1 MQQCFTKS
9 APMGWF
15 LGICFITHIS
25 HGRPRCRVFLPAS
38 KWLWV
43 TQNDCGLDKQRKRGC
58 VQSQAKA
65 GATFWWL
72 IFLNPPHY
80 IFVWVGMG
88 RIADLDRG
96 LDVIPV
102 FSRTC
107 DDQPRMTIGA
117 PRRYTVYF
125 VIDDVRTALR
135 PDDLGHKQTSHFS
148 ASLSPGLLARV
159 IVYQFSLPLLGQC
172 RLVSSCSKLIL
183 FTRIICIL

>member
-1 MQQCFTKS
+1 MV
-9 APMGWF
+9 APAVEF
-15 LGICFITHIS
+15 S
-25 HGRPRCRVFLPAS
+25 SQLP
-38 KWLWV
+38 
-43 TQNDCGLDKQRKRGC
+43 NDCESHKMIAAWINREREDASNHRLKQAQHSDGLYFSTPPPPIIYLC
-58 VQSQAKA
+58 V
-65 GATFWWL
+65 G
-72 IFLNPPHY
+72 
-80 IFVWVGMG
+80 GDG
-88 RIADLDRG
+88 RMADLDRG